1 MKLVI
6 AEKPSVAR
14 DIAAVLGKVTRKEGY
29 MEAGDYTVTY
39 AVGHLVGL
47 ADADAYDARYKS
59 WRIEDL
65 PILPETFR
73 LVVLDHAKAQYKIV
87 AQLLKQAKEVI
98 VATDAGREGQLIYEL
113 IARQSG
119 YKGPTKRLWLSSMT
133 ESAIREAFGRLRNN
147 QEYQPLYAAAVS
159 RSEADWLV
167 GINATRCMTVRG
179 GTKLPVG
186 RVQTPTLAMIVDRDL
201 TIEQFIPVPYFEVV
215 ATFAHEAGTYTG
227 KWTKNKQ
234 TRLDDQATATAIAD
248 AVRNQMG
255 RVEKVETK
263 PKLEQPPQLFDLTS
277 LQRKANQL
285 WGFTADQ
292 TLKLAQALYETHKV
306 LTYPRTDSRYISQ
319 DIVPTLPERLR
330 AAATAVP
337 VLANLIGSATTQPGK
352 RVVDDKKVTDHHAII
367 PTDKRPASLHDQER
381 KLYELVSRQTLAA
394 LLPVAEWSLTTIET
408 IVQEELF
415 RTTGRT
421 LVATGWRAALG
432 DQADDGDEKRDEDEA
447 APLLPAV
454 KTGDPSS
461 VESVEALAKQT
472 KPPGHFTEASLLAA
486 MESAGKQI
494 DDAELAEAMKERG
507 LGTPATRAAT
517 IEKLKR
523 DELILVQKKQLTATQ
538 KGRELIAAIPIAV
551 LKSPELTGEWEAK
564 LKRME
569 QSQYDRQTFMGEIQA
584 FTRDVIAQIT
594 SKAITISADPKTG
607 IGPCPKCG
615 APLQESPKAFGCS
628 AWKSG
633 CDFKVW
639 KEISGHKM
647 TVAQVKELI
656 AKGNTKPLKF
666 KSKAGKD
673 FEAQLKLVNGK
684 VEFAF
689 ATRK

>member
-6 AEKPSVAR
+6 TEKPSVAR

-47 ADADAYDARYKS
+47 ADADAYNTRYKS

-147 QEYQPLYAAAVS
+147 QEYQPLYAAAIS

-167 GINATRCMTVRG
+167 GINATRCMTVKG

-201 TIEQFIPVPYFEVV
+201 TIEQFAPVSYFEVV
-215 ATFAHEAGTYTG
+215 ATFAHEDGGTYTG
-227 KWTKNKQ
+227 KWTKDKQ
-234 TRLDDQATATAIAD
+234 TRLDDLAMATAIAD
-248 AVRNQMG
+248 AVRNKMG

-263 PKLEQPPQLFDLTS
+263 PKLEQPPLLFDLTS

-337 VLANLIGSATTQPGK
+337 VLSNLIGSATTQPGK

-367 PTDKRPASLHDQER
+367 PTDKRPGSLNDQER
-381 KLYELVSRQTLAA
+381 RLYELVSRQTLAA
-394 LLPVAEWSLTTIET
+394 LLPAAEWSLTTIET
-408 IVQEELF
+408 IVHQELF

-421 LVATGWRAALG
+421 LVSLGWRAALG
-432 DQADDGDEKRDEDEA
+432 DQADDEKREEEDDSTS
-447 APLLPAV
+447 LLPAV
-454 KTGDPSS
+454 KQGDPSS

-494 DDAELAEAMKERG
+494 DDAELAGAMKERG

-523 DELILVQKKQLTATQ
+523 DGLIQVQKKQLTATQ
-538 KGRELIAAIPIAV
+538 KGRELITTIPIAV

-569 QSQYDRQTFMGEIQA
+569 QSQYDRQAFIQEIHQ
-584 FTRDVIAQIT
+584 FTRDVITQIT
-594 SKAITISADPKTG
+594 SQTITIATDPKAG
-607 IGPCPKCG
+607 IGQCPKCG
-615 APLQESPKAFGCS
+615 APMQESPKAFGCS
-628 AWKSG
+628 AWKGG

-639 KEISGHKM
+639 KKISGHKM
-647 TVAQVKELI
+647 TVGQVKELVT
-656 AKGNTKPLKF
+656 KGITKSLKF
-666 KSKAGKD
+666 QSKTGKD
-673 FEAQLKLVNGK
+673 FEAQLKLVDGK

-689 ATRK
+689 AAHK

>member
-47 ADADAYDARYKS
+47 ADADAYDAKYKS
-59 WRIEDL
+59 WRVEDL
-65 PILPETFR
+65 PILPAEFQ
-73 LVVLDHAKAQYKIV
+73 LVVLDHAKAQYKVV
-87 AQLLKQAKEVI
+87 AQLLKQAQEVI

-119 YKGPTKRLWLSSMT
+119 YKGVAKRLWLSSMT
-133 ESAIREAFGRLRNN
+133 ESAIQEAFGRLRSN

-167 GINATRCMTVRG
+167 GINATRCMTVQA

-201 TIEQFIPVPYFEVV
+201 AIEQFVPVPYFEVV
-215 ATFAHEAGTYTG
+215 ATFAAEAGEYKG
-227 KWTKNKQ
+227 KWTRDKQ
-234 TRLDDQATATAIAD
+234 TRLDDQVAAAAIVD
-248 AVRNQMG
+248 KVRGKTG
-255 RVEKVETK
+255 RIVRVETK
-263 PKLEQPPQLFDLTS
+263 PKTEQPPQLFDLTS

-319 DIVPTLPERLR
+319 DIVPTLPDRLQ
-330 AAATAVP
+330 AAATTVP
-337 VLANLIGSATTQPGK
+337 ISNLIGSAISQPGK

-367 PTDKRPASLHDQER
+367 PTDKRPGSLNDEER

-394 LLPVAEWSLTTIET
+394 LLPAAEWSLTTIET
-408 IVQEELF
+408 LVERENF

-421 LVATGWRAALG
+421 LVSPGWRAALG
-432 DQADDGDEKRDEDEA
+432 DQADDEKRDEEDDTS
-447 APLLPAV
+447 LLPAV
-454 KTGDPSS
+454 KQDDPSS
-461 VESVEALAKQT
+461 VTSVEALAKQT

-494 DDAELAEAMKERG
+494 DDAGLAEAMKERG

-523 DELILVQKKQLTATQ
+523 DGLIQVQKKQLTATQ
-538 KGRELIAAIPIAV
+538 KGRELITAIPITV

-569 QSQYDRQTFMGEIQA
+569 QGQYNRQVFIQEIHQ
-584 FTRDVIAQIT
+584 FTRDVITQLT
-594 SKAITISADPKTG
+594 SQTITIAADPKAG

-647 TVAQVKELI
+647 TAGQVKELVT
-656 AKGNTKPLKF
+656 KGITKSLTF
-666 KSKAGKD
+666 KSTKTGKD
-673 FEAQLKLVNGK
+673 FEAQLKLIDGK

-689 ATRK
+689 AARK

>member
-6 AEKPSVAR
+6 TEKPSVAR

-47 ADADAYDARYKS
+47 ADADAYNTRYKS

-147 QEYQPLYAAAVS
+147 QEYQPLYAAAIS

-167 GINATRCMTVRG
+167 GINATRCMTVKG

-201 TIEQFIPVPYFEVV
+201 TIEQFAPVSYFEVV
-215 ATFAHEAGTYTG
+215 ATFAHEDGGTYTG
-227 KWTKNKQ
+227 KWTKDKQ
-234 TRLDDQATATAIAD
+234 TRLDDLAMATAIAD
-248 AVRNQMG
+248 AVRNKMG

-263 PKLEQPPQLFDLTS
+263 PKLEQPPLLFDLTS

-337 VLANLIGSATTQPGK
+337 VLSNLIGSATTQPGK

-367 PTDKRPASLHDQER
+367 PTDKRPGSLNDQER
-381 KLYELVSRQTLAA
+381 RLYELVSRQTLAA
-394 LLPVAEWSLTTIET
+394 LLPAAEWSLTTIET
-408 IVQEELF
+408 IVHQELF

-421 LVATGWRAALG
+421 LVSPGWRAALG
-432 DQADDGDEKRDEDEA
+432 DQADDEKREEEDDSTS
-447 APLLPAV
+447 LLPAV
-454 KTGDPSS
+454 KQGDPSS

-494 DDAELAEAMKERG
+494 DDAELAGAMKERG

-523 DELILVQKKQLTATQ
+523 DGLIQVQKKQLTATQ
-538 KGRELIAAIPIAV
+538 KGRELITTIPIAV

-569 QSQYDRQTFMGEIQA
+569 QSQYDRQAFIQEIHQ
-584 FTRDVIAQIT
+584 FTRDVITQIT
-594 SKAITISADPKTG
+594 SQTITIATDPKAG
-607 IGPCPKCG
+607 IGQCPKCG
-615 APLQESPKAFGCS
+615 APMQESPKAFGCS
-628 AWKSG
+628 AWKGG

-639 KEISGHKM
+639 KKISGHKM
-647 TVAQVKELI
+647 TVGQVKELVT
-656 AKGNTKPLKF
+656 KGITKSLKF
-666 KSKAGKD
+666 QSKTGKD
-673 FEAQLKLVNGK
+673 FEAQLKLVDGK

-689 ATRK
+689 AAHK